1 MKEFGVRCSSGEH
14 SKSEEAGAKNLRT
27 LAQLCSGKA
36 DEIGTRSQPLLGAIK
51 GACQFPT
58 DQIIS
63 SCSSQAGLADL
74 WGFGKGRRGSMALIH
89 LPHPL
94 CPSSAL
100 SHIHHSCLAVVPNS
114 VWQENGCIHWDLSEW
129 S

>member
-74 WGFGKGRRGSMALIH
+74 WGLGKGRRGSMALIH
-89 LPHPL
+89 PPLLEPPFFSSSTAPRHCIPEGLPQGPGV
-94 CPSSAL
+94 PRSL
-100 SHIHHSCLAVVPNS
+100 SFFLG
-114 VWQENGCIHWDLSEW
+114 Q
-129 S
+129 